1 MNNILCTN
9 QIQISLTKQSK
20 HQNMKL
26 LKEFKNFAVKGNMID
41 IAIGIIMGTAFNKV
55 IDVLVKKVVMP
66 PFLYLLGNIDLED
79 IKLVLK
85 GAVLDD
91 SGKVIQEEL
100 AISFG
105 LLIEVSINFLIL
117 GASMF
122 AVVKLMNKLKSKSE
136 DEKDTTVPT
145 PKDIELM
152 TTMTELMKE
161 QNDILKA
168 KA

>member
-1 MNNILCTN
+1 
-9 QIQISLTKQSK
+9 
-20 HQNMKL
+20 MKL
-26 LKEFKNFAVKGNMID
+26 LKEFKDFAVKGNMID
-41 IAIGIIMGTAFNKV
+41 IAIGLIMGTAFNKV

-66 PFLYLLGNIDLED
+66 PFLYLLGNIDLDD

-85 GAVLDD
+85 AAELDA
-91 SGKVIQEEL
+91 SGKVIHEEL

-105 LLIEVSINFLIL
+105 LLIEVSISFLIL

-136 DEKDTTVPT
+136 DDKDSSVPT
-145 PKDIELM
+145 PKNIELM

-161 QNDILKA
+161 QNSILKA
-168 KA
+168 KV